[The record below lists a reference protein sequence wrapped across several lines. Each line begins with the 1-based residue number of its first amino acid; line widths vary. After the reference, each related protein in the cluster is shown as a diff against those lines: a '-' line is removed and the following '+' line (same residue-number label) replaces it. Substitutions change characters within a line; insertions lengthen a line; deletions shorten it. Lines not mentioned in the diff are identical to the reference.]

1 MSEAPLLLDTCAA
14 IWVSQGEEIADAAVD
29 AVQRTETEG
38 AYIYVSPIPACVA
51 CSNACASCRTPT
63 SSRCRPTIWTP
74 TGSPPSVKPA
84 GTEIAGRNVALIQ
97 YADCIHA
104 M

>member
-1 MSEAPLLLDTCAA
+1 MPK
-14 IWVSQGEEIADAAVD
+14 
-29 AVQRTETEG
+29 
-38 AYIYVSPIPACVA
+38 
-51 CSNACASCRTPT
+51 

-74 TGSPPSVKPA
+74 TGSPSPVKPA

-97 YADCIHA
+97 YADFIQA